1 MSIQLRLW
9 KWEMTTGDGYKTG
22 IAFDKSCD
30 DVTKLLDR
38 ELNQSN
44 QTKASYNIQE
54 LNMGESFHIIY
65 SDNKKQEGKGN
76 MEEIN
81 NDQEIKSPFLSGLSE
96 KEKGRAYL
104 AVLYPLVSWDNTSLI
119 FADSVDEAIKKIR
132 VDEIYEKLGG
142 EWIENVDTKYV
153 SPASQM
159 VLIHIQSKQR
169 YALTP
174 NDFMPRNFKDDMK
187 YNLNQIAMLEKG
199 VPIVC
204 LVQDPT
210 FVGAKDK
217 DTEARLELSLDV
229 MVQKWRNMRT
239 VMQYAATYPN
249 PKNFASV
256 ITHCSYDNGI
266 SIFEANM
273 GNIYICIDSHTK
285 VDGNNYNFIYAETE
299 DAAKLLFS
307 EMLHKKYGADHTIEY
322 KIINLMDALPL
333 ISESSV
339 YTPTLNA

>member
-1 MSIQLRLW
+1 MRLW
-9 KWEMTTGDGYKTG
+9 KWDITTEYYTKAG
-22 IAFDKSCD
+22 IAFAASSD
-30 DVTKLLDR
+30 DVVKMLDHKIIIDPCI
-38 ELNQSN
+38 EKS
-44 QTKASYNIQE
+44 SYNIKE
-54 LNMGESFHIIY
+54 LRSGDEFHVIY
-65 SDNKKQEGKGN
+65 SH
-76 MEEIN
+76 EIDKDAAEASN
-81 NDQEIKSPFLSGLSE
+81 NIDPETKNVFLSGLSE

-153 SPASQM
+153 SPANQM
-159 VLIHIQSKQR
+159 LLIHIQSKQR

-204 LVQDPT
+204 LVQDPI

-273 GNIYICIDSHTK
+273 GNIYICIDLHTK

-307 EMLHKKYGADHTIEY
+307 EMLHEKYGADHTIEY

>member
-1 MSIQLRLW
+1 MRLW
-9 KWEMTTGDGYKTG
+9 KWDLTTKYYTKAG
-22 IAFDKSCD
+22 IAFADSSDEVVKI
-30 DVTKLLDR
+30 LDH
-38 ELNQSN
+38 ELNTDPAVEMSYDIKELRSGNQFHVIYSHEIDKNPTEVSN
-44 QTKASYNIQE
+44 DKE
-54 LNMGESFHIIY
+54 LN
-65 SDNKKQEGKGN
+65 DPDVKNV
-76 MEEIN
+76 
-81 NDQEIKSPFLSGLSE
+81 FLSGLSE
-96 KEKGRAYL
+96 KEKERAYL
-104 AVLYPLVSWDNTSLI
+104 AVLYPLISWDNTSLI

-132 VDEIYEKLGG
+132 ADEIYEKLGG

-159 VLIHIQSKQR
+159 LLIHIQSKQR

-174 NDFMPRNFKDDMK
+174 NDFMPRNFKNDMK

-217 DTEARLELSLDV
+217 NTEARLELSLDV
-229 MVQKWRNMRT
+229 MVQKWRNIHTM
-239 VMQYAATYPN
+239 MQYVATYPN

-273 GNIYICIDSHTK
+273 GNIYICIDAHTK
-285 VDGNNYNFIYAETE
+285 VDSNNYNFIYAETE

-307 EMLHKKYGADHTIEY
+307 EILHERYGADHTIEY
-322 KIINLMDALPL
+322 NIINIMDALPL
-333 ISESSV
+333 ISESTV
-339 YTPTLNA
+339 YTSISNV